1 MKGKQFFNFGFSNLG
16 IVFSVGCGGIV
27 VVGREL
33 LEVIEVLAG
42 LGIVLF
48 GLGVIGLGGGFEI

>member
-1 MKGKQFFNFGFSNLG
+1 M
-16 IVFSVGCGGIV
+16 FSVGCGGIV

-48 GLGVIGLGGGFEI
+48 GLGVIGLGRGFEI

>member
-1 MKGKQFFNFGFSNLG
+1 M
-16 IVFSVGCGGIV
+16 FSVGCGGIV